1 MRATGVSFMLV
12 AVGLVLLP
20 TPTLA
25 QTCPPGELMICAGTR
40 QPHQLRP
47 PSGGTDWQCSCV
59 PAGTGKTTGGG
70 KVQQQKKN
78 VPTVRPNRTPGPND

>member
-1 MRATGVSFMLV
+1 MRAMSFMLA
-12 AVGLVLLP
+12 AVGLVALP

-40 QPHQLRP
+40 KPHQLRP
-47 PSGGTDWQCSCV
+47 PNSSWDCTCV
-59 PAGTGKTTGGG
+59 RSGTGESRGGG

-78 VPTVRPNRTPGPND
+78 VPTVRPNRTPGSND